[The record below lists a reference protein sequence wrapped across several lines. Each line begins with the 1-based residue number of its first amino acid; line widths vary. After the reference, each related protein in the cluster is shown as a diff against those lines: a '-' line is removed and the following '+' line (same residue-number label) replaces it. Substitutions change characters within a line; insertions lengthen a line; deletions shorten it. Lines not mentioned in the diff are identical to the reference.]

1 MTWRARP
8 GEICSRN
15 EKGRYPGRMDQQL
28 QTRIEHAEPLCVER
42 AGEVVWICLAK
53 LKEHRE
59 RAMPSLPWIGGE
71 GGDDDSASEEVTAT
85 LFVVQGSGKDPDAAI
100 RDATERVLR
109 YSSVPPPRTTTVPPP
124 FTE

>member
-1 MTWRARP
+1 M
-8 GEICSRN
+8 
-15 EKGRYPGRMDQQL
+15 
-28 QTRIEHAEPLCVER
+28 
-42 AGEVVWICLAK
+42 VWICLAK

-71 GGDDDSASEEVTAT
+71 GGDDDSAAEEVTNT

-109 YSSVPPPRTTTVPPP
+109 YSSVPPPRNTTMPPP